1 MCIKI
6 RLTKNSLNVNIY
18 TIMKGARCYMP
29 RFFIRKDQ
37 ISEENGQKIISI
49 NGDDAH
55 HISRSLRMAVGERIE
70 VCDMQKMVYYC
81 TLSKFTDNSVFA
93 VVEREA
99 QSDTEPK
106 YEIKLYQALSK
117 GDKMETIIQKSVE
130 CGACEIVPFSSER
143 CVVKL
148 DKKDEK
154 KKIERYAK
162 IAESASKQSGRGII
176 PKVERIL
183 SFIDMLEDAKKA
195 SLAILCYEGDG
206 TLPLKEILQKNTINK
221 DISIIIGSEGGF
233 SQKEVELAKSR
244 GIHLAGLGKRILR
257 CETAAPFTLACIAYE
272 TEL

>member
-1 MCIKI
+1 
-6 RLTKNSLNVNIY
+6 
-18 TIMKGARCYMP
+18 MP
-29 RFFIRKDQ
+29 RFFIRKEQ
-37 ISEENGQKIISI
+37 LCEENGQKSI
-49 NGDDAH
+49 TITGDDAH
-55 HISRSLRMAVGERIE
+55 HISRSLRMSVGEKIQ
-70 VCDMQKMVYYC
+70 VCDMQKTVYNC
-81 TLSKFTDNSVFA
+81 TLTGFTESSVFA
-93 VVEREA
+93 SVDSEEKI
-99 QSDTEPK
+99 DTEPR

-143 CVVKL
+143 CVVKI

-162 IAESASKQSGRGII
+162 ISESASKQSGRGII
-176 PKVERIL
+176 PKIDRIL
-183 SFIDMLEDAKKA
+183 DFKAMLDEAEGA

-206 TLPLKEILQKNTINK
+206 TSSLKEILQKNTIED
-221 DISIIIGSEGGF
+221 DIAIIIGSEGGF
-233 SQKEVELAKSR
+233 SQKEVALAKER

>member
-1 MCIKI
+1 
-6 RLTKNSLNVNIY
+6 
-18 TIMKGARCYMP
+18 MP
-29 RFFIRKDQ
+29 RFFIQRQQ
-37 ISEENGQKIISI
+37 ITEKNGIKTVLI

-55 HISRSLRMAVGERIE
+55 HISRSLRMAVGEKIE
-70 VCDMQKMVYYC
+70 VCDMQKTVYYC
-81 TLSKFTDNSVFA
+81 TLSKFTEDSVLATVDN
-93 VVEREA
+93 EM

-162 IAESASKQSGRGII
+162 ISESASKQSGRGII
-176 PKVERIL
+176 PKVEKIL
-183 SFIDMLEDAKKA
+183 TYNQMLDEASKA
-195 SLAILCYEGDG
+195 SLAILCYEGDE
-206 TLPLKEILQKNTINK
+206 TLSLKEILQKNPIKK
-221 DISIIIGSEGGF
+221 DIAVIIGSEGGF
-233 SQKEVELAKSR
+233 SKKEVELAREKS
-244 GIHLAGLGKRILR
+244 INLAGLGKRILR
-257 CETAAPFTLACIAYE
+257 CETAAPFTLACIVYE